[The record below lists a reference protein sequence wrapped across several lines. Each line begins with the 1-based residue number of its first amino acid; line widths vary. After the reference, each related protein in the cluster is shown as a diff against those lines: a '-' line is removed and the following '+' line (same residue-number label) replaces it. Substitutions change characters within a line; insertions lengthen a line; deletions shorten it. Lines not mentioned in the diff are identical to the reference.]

1 DKKYTFVSSKKQQS
15 CSKECAYKLRGKRS
29 SDTQSKKV
37 IVCCEK
43 CGRERMVS
51 PTYSYRRFC
60 STACAHEFN
69 SGERNPNWKGGI
81 TSERSSFDSSK
92 EFKKARKMVWKRDN
106 ATCQKCGDRF
116 NHSQR
121 TFEVHHIIPFEY
133 KKGRYD
139 IENLVLVCNPCHNW
153 IHSKRNKKN
162 ELIKPIPV
170 N

>member
-1 DKKYTFVSSKKQQS
+1 MFRPSKNPCPKCGKKMSQVAKTCFSCRKKRKTGKCKICDKKYTFVSSKKQQS

-92 EFKKARKMVWKRDN
+92 EF
-106 ATCQKCGDRF
+106 
-116 NHSQR
+116 
-121 TFEVHHIIPFEY
+121 
-133 KKGRYD
+133 
-139 IENLVLVCNPCHNW
+139 
-153 IHSKRNKKN
+153 
-162 ELIKPIPV
+162 
-170 N
+170 